1 MKFTAICTRTRPT
14 FLFTCCLLFITFRKN
29 ISRFTPFIYIRIF
42 WAFFI
47 SLFSILRYSQLESDV
62 CRLPESATL
71 SLSQYWLS
79 SRLLTLLQQTTRNII
94 ILFQT
99 VFLISVPLFFREC
112 TIIHHNEKKHLY
124 GGIITR
130 LPLKSGQPAMAEVKI
145 DNNIPTFLCSES

>member
-14 FLFTCCLLFITFRKN
+14 FLFTCCLLFITFRQKLVV
-29 ISRFTPFIYIRIF
+29 SRHLYTLVFF

-47 SLFSILRYSQLESDV
+47 SLFSILRNFQLESDV

-79 SRLLTLLQQTTRNII
+79 SRLLTLSQQTTRNII

-99 VFLISVPLFFREC
+99 VYRDIYVV
-112 TIIHHNEKKHLY
+112 
-124 GGIITR
+124 
-130 LPLKSGQPAMAEVKI
+130 SGSSELDGVMPYKVYQSYQNLNSDMPAAAWI
-145 DNNIPTFLCSES
+145 NDNKTEL

>member
-14 FLFTCCLLFITFRKN
+14 FLFTCCLLFITFRQKLVV
-29 ISRFTPFIYIRIF
+29 SRHLYTLEFF

-47 SLFSILRYSQLESDV
+47 SLFSILRNFQLESDV

-130 LPLKSGQPAMAEVKI
+130 LPLKSGQPAMA
-145 DNNIPTFLCSES
+145 